1 MTIDGMLDAADHATP
16 GPWKCVGD
24 GIFPEASLLS
34 IARICNSHSAVAGV
48 EAANGAL
55 MCGAHALAAE
65 VRRLRE
71 RERVL
76 VEWLKNIAEVE
87 QSHCYRN
94 IDDSDFNDMIKT
106 QHALRTCGDRARAAL
121 EAVKE

>member
-76 VEWLKNIAEVE
+76 VEALEYLVASLTYAGLDHDCWIA
-87 QSHCYRN
+87 
-94 IDDSDFNDMIKT
+94 K
-106 QHALRTCGDRARAAL
+106 ARAAL
-121 EAVKE
+121 EAVKEP